1 MSLTRTCTR
10 YNLLF
15 NDLLLM
21 SLGPEN
27 MLAQLLLHTQIWMR
41 YTYYAPLLVPLFLP
55 SRDTSLSILR
65 IP

>member
-1 MSLTRTCTR
+1 
-10 YNLLF
+10 
-15 NDLLLM
+15 M
-21 SLGPEN
+21 SLGLEN